1 MQAGMQ
7 KGSTCMTW
15 RMGGVAA
22 LAAQA
27 AWRLNTS
34 SQNCSA
40 STCVLSVKQRSD
52 VNRYGVPEAADT
64 TVPAKEIG
72 IVITYIHVNA
82 LLA

>member
-7 KGSTCMTW
+7 MGCTCMTC
-15 RMGGVAA
+15 RMGGAAA

-40 STCVLSVKQRSD
+40 STCVLSVKQRSE
-52 VNRYGVPEAADT
+52 VSR
-64 TVPAKEIG
+64 
-72 IVITYIHVNA
+72 
-82 LLA
+82 

>member
-1 MQAGMQ
+1 M
-7 KGSTCMTW
+7 TC

-40 STCVLSVKQRSD
+40 CTCVLSVKQRSD
-52 VNRYGVPEAADT
+52 VSR
-64 TVPAKEIG
+64 
-72 IVITYIHVNA
+72 
-82 LLA
+82 